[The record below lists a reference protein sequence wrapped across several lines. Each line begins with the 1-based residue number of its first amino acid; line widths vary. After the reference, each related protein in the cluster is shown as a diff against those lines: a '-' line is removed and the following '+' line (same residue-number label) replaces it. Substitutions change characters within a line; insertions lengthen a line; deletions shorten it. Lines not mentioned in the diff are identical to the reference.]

1 MSFKVNDN
9 KMLKIYTKIWETI
22 RILMNIELDSEPVF
36 GDNDRSIKAKIKS
49 YGDKLNTNFQG
60 KKIPKENASY
70 KCFSIIILDSVI
82 RVSKKYYPQKF
93 LEGCKYEIKKTKMEN
108 LINDDLYSSSS
119 GDETDNEFDDE
130 TEFDNVE

>member
-9 KMLKIYTKIWETI
+9 KMLKMYTKIRETI

-36 GDNDRSIKAKIKS
+36 
-49 YGDKLNTNFQG
+49 GDKLNTNFQG

-70 KCFSIIILDSVI
+70 KCFSIIILNSVI